1 VGFEP
6 FDDVYAAL
14 EAGGLKVSRWNIQLP
29 KGGKKPETATFAA
42 HEAFATRLSKS
53 WTWFPDLIYFSDDYA
68 CVGALAAFAE
78 AGVKVPGD
86 VRIATWSNAGNNP
99 VFAKELTR
107 TEMDPE
113 ADAAKLATALLAHLE
128 GHPAAFPSTF
138 GPTFRRGATL

>member
-1 VGFEP
+1 M
-6 FDDVYAAL
+6 
-14 EAGGLKVSRWNIQLP
+14 
-29 KGGKKPETATFAA
+29 
-42 HEAFATRLSKS
+42 SKS

-86 VRIATWSNAGNNP
+86 VRIATWSNVGNNP

-128 GHPAAFPSTF
+128 GHPVAFPQIF
-138 GPTFRRGATL
+138 GPTFRKGATL